1 MLKAAV
7 TFFLQLLAAAPLM
20 AQAPA
25 QAESLMAGR
34 RPEIAI
40 MSAPVHEVS
49 AGQPVQLRDLGG
61 ADFVTPS
68 AIKQAGQTVLL
79 EPMFA
84 GEEQTFGGPEFVRL
98 LKEKIAA
105 QPELSSYNFTFF
117 VPEKIK
123 IRAVKNLISPAR
135 VSALILESLMQKCES
150 CSFKIRDIRIPAVE
164 SRGDMYAY
172 ELDLSSLKVSGS
184 FLLPLRA
191 HFESQEKT
199 LYVTGTLQ
207 TKAKA
212 LVTTKA
218 MMMGEKPETGSLR
231 GEELEVNYAADSF
244 ATASDLEGRVL
255 NKGIGLGRPLFRS
268 DLKKEVVVSR
278 GQMIRVLS
286 GNDMFEVSS
295 QMQAEESGAIGDY
308 VKMKNL
314 ETQKMVSGQIVER
327 GLVRIQ

>member
-1 MLKAAV
+1 MLKTAGIL
-7 TFFLQLLAAAPLM
+7 FLQLLIAVPVL
-20 AQAPA
+20 AQ
-25 QAESLMAGR
+25 GR

-40 MSAPVHEVS
+40 MSTAVHEVS

-61 ADFVTPS
+61 ADFVSPA
-68 AIKQAGQTVLL
+68 AITQAGQTVLV
-79 EPMFA
+79 EAMFA
-84 GEEQTFGGPEFVRL
+84 GEEQTFNGPEFVRL
-98 LKEKIAA
+98 LKEKIAV
-105 QPELSSYNFTFF
+105 QPELSGYNFTYF

-123 IRAVKNLISPAR
+123 VRAVKNLISQTR
-135 VSALILESLMQKCES
+135 VTALILESLMQKCDT
-150 CSFKIRDIRIPAVE
+150 CSFKIKDIKLPALE

-207 TKAKA
+207 TRAKA
-212 LVTTKA
+212 LVTTKV
-218 MMMGEKPETGSLR
+218 MSMGEKPETGSLR
-231 GEELEVNYAADSF
+231 TEELDVNYAADAF